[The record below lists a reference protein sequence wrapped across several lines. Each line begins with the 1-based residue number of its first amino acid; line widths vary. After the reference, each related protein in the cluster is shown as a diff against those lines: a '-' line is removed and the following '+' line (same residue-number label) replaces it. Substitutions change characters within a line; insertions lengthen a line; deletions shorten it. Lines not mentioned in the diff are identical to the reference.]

1 MLKLFLCFITALV
14 TVTASGDFV
23 VLHSP
28 NSVLFNGN
36 EEVEQSLLKEV
47 LAAALGFT
55 VKLRGIWNGISITD
69 PFRLPEAVVV
79 VAIEGVDSLDIPKGK
94 RFPLNVNEVEE
105 TTWQALRERLEERD
119 NDNTLVRIS
128 LGDGLDALGQS
139 ALGELKPTP
148 IDETSLRALSLSKE
162 EDKKFL
168 EEVQLLHAIAKKAPS
183 AIKPDSKSDI
193 YWLVISGLRP
203 IFDAYGSN
211 STTSREALSLLNNA
225 LNVIHDAFIQA
236 YDGQVLIVAFTNDA
250 SKVHH
255 IRSVT
260 LERQK
265 RDTSDTANK
274 TKNIGSLLED
284 KWVHN
289 STKFNNNNNNN
300 YNNNNNNAKKQD
312 EQPENT
318 KIEAEEELKTNNTN
332 ISSDETNNST
342 ANNDNSDHSGN
353 NENQDL
359 TNKEHKIYSNT
370 QNIGQVYNLSKKYS
384 EDYPVIFNIFL
395 WFGVV
400 FVFSLLAICIAIS
413 QMDPGRDSIIYRM
426 TSNRMKKDN

>member
-1 MLKLFLCFITALV
+1 MLKLFLCCIAVFVAV
-14 TVTASGDFV
+14 KASGDFV

-55 VKLRGIWNGISITD
+55 VKLRGIWSGISITD
-69 PFRLPEAVVV
+69 PFSLPEAVVAV
-79 VAIEGVDSLDIPKGK
+79 VIEGVDSLDIPKGK
-94 RFPLNVNEVEE
+94 RFPLYVNEVEE

-148 IDETSLRALSLSKE
+148 IDESSLRALNLRKE

-211 STTSREALSLLNNA
+211 STTSREALLLLNNA

-236 YDGQVLIVAFTNDA
+236 YEGQVLIVAFTNDA

-260 LERQK
+260 QERQK
-265 RDTSDTANK
+265 REASEPGVTR
-274 TKNIGSLLED
+274 L
-284 KWVHN
+284 
-289 STKFNNNNNNN
+289 
-300 YNNNNNNAKKQD
+300 AKVY
-312 EQPENT
+312 
-318 KIEAEEELKTNNTN
+318 
-332 ISSDETNNST
+332 
-342 ANNDNSDHSGN
+342 SG
-353 NENQDL
+353 
-359 TNKEHKIYSNT
+359 
-370 QNIGQVYNLSKKYS
+370 
-384 EDYPVIFNIFL
+384 DYPVIFNILL

-400 FVFSLLAICIAIS
+400 FVFSLLAICIAIA

>member
-1 MLKLFLCFITALV
+1 MLKLFFCFIAV
-14 TVTASGDFV
+14 FVAVKANGDFV

-47 LAAALGFT
+47 FAAALGFT
-55 VKLRGIWNGISITD
+55 VRQRGTWSGISIAD
-69 PFRLPEAVVV
+69 PFSLPEAVVA
-79 VAIEGVDSLDIPKGK
+79 VAVEGVGSLDLPKGK

-148 IDETSLRALSLSKE
+148 IDETSLKALNLRKE
-162 EDKKFL
+162 DDKKFL
-168 EEVQLLHAIAKKAPS
+168 EEVQLLHAIARKAPS

-203 IFDAYGSN
+203 IFDAYGCN
-211 STTSREALSLLNNA
+211 STTSREALLLLNNA

-255 IRSVT
+255 VRSVT
-260 LERQK
+260 LGRQK
-265 RDTSDTANK
+265 RDATDMDKIKKVESTLDLKRLHNDTN
-274 TKNIGSLLED
+274 
-284 KWVHN
+284 
-289 STKFNNNNNNN
+289 FNNNDNIAIKEIQNLAKN
-300 YNNNNNNAKKQD
+300 YS
-312 EQPENT
+312 
-318 KIEAEEELKTNNTN
+318 TN
-332 ISSDETNNST
+332 
-342 ANNDNSDHSGN
+342 
-353 NENQDL
+353 
-359 TNKEHKIYSNT
+359 
-370 QNIGQVYNLSKKYS
+370 
-384 EDYPVIFNIFL
+384 YPIIFNILL
-395 WFGVV
+395 WFGVI
-400 FVFSLLAICIAIS
+400 FVFSLLAICIAITE
-413 QMDPGRDSIIYRM
+413 MDPGRDSVIYRM
-426 TSNRMKKDN
+426 TANRMKKDN

>member
-1 MLKLFLCFITALV
+1 MFKLFLCFVAALV
-14 TVTASGDFV
+14 AVKASGDFV

-28 NSVLFNGN
+28 NSVIFNGN

-55 VKLRGIWNGISITD
+55 VKLRGIWSGISITD
-69 PFRLPEAVVV
+69 PFRLPEAVVAIV
-79 VAIEGVDSLDIPKGK
+79 IEGVDSLDIPKGK

-148 IDETSLRALSLSKE
+148 IDETSLRSLSLRKE

-168 EEVQLLHAIAKKAPS
+168 EEVQLLHAIAKKVPS

-193 YWLVISGLRP
+193 YWLVISSLRP
-203 IFDAYGSN
+203 IFDTYGSN
-211 STTSREALSLLNNA
+211 STTSREALSLFDNA

-265 RDTSDTANK
+265 RDTSDRQDDQRDEKKNIEDEEDSNTNNNK
-274 TKNIGSLLED
+274 TSIP
-284 KWVHN
+284 H
-289 STKFNNNNNNN
+289 
-300 YNNNNNNAKKQD
+300 
-312 EQPENT
+312 
-318 KIEAEEELKTNNTN
+318 
-332 ISSDETNNST
+332 SDMKNST
-342 ANNDNSDHSGN
+342 ANNDTRDDSG
-353 NENQDL
+353 NQDL
-359 TNKEHKIYSNT
+359 TNMEHKTYLDIQS
-370 QNIGQVYNLSKKYS
+370 IGQEKLNLAKTYS
-384 EDYPVIFNIFL
+384 ENYPVIFNILL
-395 WFGVV
+395 WFGV
-400 FVFSLLAICIAIS
+400 FYVFSLIAICIAIS

>member
-1 MLKLFLCFITALV
+1 MLKLFFCCVAVFVAV
-14 TVTASGDFV
+14 KASGDFV

-55 VKLRGIWNGISITD
+55 VKLRGIWSGISITD
-69 PFRLPEAVVV
+69 PFSLPEAVVAV
-79 VAIEGVDSLDIPKGK
+79 VIEGVDSLDIPKGK
-94 RFPLNVNEVEE
+94 RFPLYVNEVEE

-148 IDETSLRALSLSKE
+148 IDESSLRALNLRKE

-211 STTSREALSLLNNA
+211 STTSREALLLLNNA

-236 YDGQVLIVAFTNDA
+236 YEGQVLIVAFTNDA

-260 LERQK
+260 QERQK
-265 RDTSDTANK
+265 REASEPQDDHPADSTDIENE
-274 TKNIGSLLED
+274 ED
-284 KWVHN
+284 
-289 STKFNNNNNNN
+289 
-300 YNNNNNNAKKQD
+300 
-312 EQPENT
+312 
-318 KIEAEEELKTNNTN
+318 LNTN
-332 ISSDETNNST
+332 ITSTSEPYGDVDSSTTVNDFDNDSDVGKNNTDLNNTTNTVN
-342 ANNDNSDHSGN
+342 
-353 NENQDL
+353 
-359 TNKEHKIYSNT
+359 SNT
-370 QNIGQVYNLSKKYS
+370 QIIGQGVTRLAKVYSG
-384 EDYPVIFNIFL
+384 DYPVIFNILL

-400 FVFSLLAICIAIS
+400 FVFSLLAICIAIA
-413 QMDPGRDSIIYRM
+413 QMDPGRDSVIYRM

>member
-1 MLKLFLCFITALV
+1 MLKLFFCCVAVFVAV
-14 TVTASGDFV
+14 KASGDFV

-55 VKLRGIWNGISITD
+55 VKLRGIWSGISITD
-69 PFRLPEAVVV
+69 PFSLPEAVVAV
-79 VAIEGVDSLDIPKGK
+79 VIEGVDSLDIPKGK
-94 RFPLNVNEVEE
+94 RFPLYVNEVEE

-148 IDETSLRALSLSKE
+148 IDESSLRALNLRKE

-211 STTSREALSLLNNA
+211 STTSREALLLLNNA

-236 YDGQVLIVAFTNDA
+236 YEGQVLIVAFTNDA

-260 LERQK
+260 QERQK
-265 RDTSDTANK
+265 REASEPANK
-274 TKNIGSLLED
+274 T
-284 KWVHN
+284 N
-289 STKFNNNNNNN
+289 SIESPSEVKHVYNDTKFNNSNIPS
-300 YNNNNNNAKKQD
+300 KQD
-312 EQPENT
+312 DHPADSTDIEN
-318 KIEAEEELKTNNTN
+318 EEDLNTN
-332 ISSDETNNST
+332 ITSTSEPYGDVDSSTTVNDFDNDSDVGKNNTDLNNTTNTVN
-342 ANNDNSDHSGN
+342 
-353 NENQDL
+353 
-359 TNKEHKIYSNT
+359 SNT
-370 QNIGQVYNLSKKYS
+370 QIIGQGVTRLAKVYSG
-384 EDYPVIFNIFL
+384 DYPVIFNILL

-400 FVFSLLAICIAIS
+400 FVFSLLAICIAIA
-413 QMDPGRDSIIYRM
+413 QMDPGRDSVIYRM

>member
-1 MLKLFLCFITALV
+1 MFKLFLCFIAALV
-14 TVTASGDFV
+14 AVKASGDFV

-28 NSVLFNGN
+28 NSVLFSGN

-47 LAAALGFT
+47 LAAGLGFT
-55 VKLRGIWNGISITD
+55 VKLRGIWSGISITD
-69 PFRLPEAVVV
+69 PFSLPEAVVAIV
-79 VAIEGVDSLDIPKGK
+79 IEGVDSIDVPRGK

-119 NDNTLVRIS
+119 NNNTLVRIS

-148 IDETSLRALSLSKE
+148 IDETSLRALNLRKE
-162 EDKKFL
+162 EDRKFL

-225 LNVIHDAFIQA
+225 LNAINDAFIQA
-236 YDGQVLIVAFTNDA
+236 YDGQVMVVAFTNDA

-265 RDTSDTANK
+265 RDTPDVQDQQHENTNIKDEEDSDTSVKNANK
-274 TKNIGSLLED
+274 SSSGMK
-284 KWVHN
+284 N
-289 STKFNNNNNNN
+289 STNSGSHNDSGIKESGQELTNM
-300 YNNNNNNAKKQD
+300 
-312 EQPENT
+312 ENT
-318 KIEAEEELKTNNTN
+318 KN
-332 ISSDETNNST
+332 
-342 ANNDNSDHSGN
+342 
-353 NENQDL
+353 
-359 TNKEHKIYSNT
+359 YNT
-370 QNIGQVYNLSKKYS
+370 QSVGQEVQGLAQTYS
-384 EDYPVIFNIFL
+384 ENYPVMFNIFL

-400 FVFSLLAICIAIS
+400 FVFSLLAICITIS

>member
-1 MLKLFLCFITALV
+1 MAISFRIKMFKLFLCFVAALV
-14 TVTASGDFV
+14 AVKASGDFV

-28 NSVLFNGN
+28 NSVMFNGN

-55 VKLRGIWNGISITD
+55 VKLRGIWSGISITD
-69 PFRLPEAVVV
+69 PFRLPEAVVA

-148 IDETSLRALSLSKE
+148 IDETSLRALSLGKE

-168 EEVQLLHAIAKKAPS
+168 EEVELLHAIANKAPS
-183 AIKPDSKSDI
+183 AIKPDSKPDI
-193 YWLVISGLRP
+193 YWLVVSSLRP
-203 IFDAYGSN
+203 ILDTYGSN
-211 STTSREALSLLNNA
+211 STASREALSLLNNA

-250 SKVHH
+250 TKVHH

-260 LERQK
+260 LDRQK
-265 RDTSDTANK
+265 RDAPDTQDDQRDEK
-274 TKNIGSLLED
+274 KKIED
-284 KWVHN
+284 EEDSN
-289 STKFNNNNNNN
+289 TNNNNTSTN
-300 YNNNNNNAKKQD
+300 Y
-312 EQPENT
+312 
-318 KIEAEEELKTNNTN
+318 
-332 ISSDETNNST
+332 SDMNNST
-342 ANNDNSDHSGN
+342 ANSDTRDDSGIS
-353 NENQDL
+353 ENQDM
-359 TNKEHKIYSNT
+359 TNMDIYSNT
-370 QNIGQVYNLSKKYS
+370 QNIGQDVTIRSRSK
-384 EDYPVIFNIFL
+384 DYTENYPIIFNILL

-400 FVFSLLAICIAIS
+400 FVFSLFAICIAIS

>member
-1 MLKLFLCFITALV
+1 MLKLLFCLV
-14 TVTASGDFV
+14 ATFVIVKANGDFV

-55 VKLRGIWNGISITD
+55 VKLRGSWSGMSITN
-69 PFRLPEAVVV
+69 PFSLPEAVVAIV
-79 VAIEGVDSLDIPKGK
+79 IEGVDSLDIPKAK

-105 TTWQALRERLEERD
+105 TTWQALRARLEERDSD

-128 LGDGLDALGQS
+128 LSDGLDALGQS

-148 IDETSLRALSLSKE
+148 IDETSLRGLSLRKE
-162 EDKKFL
+162 EDKRFL

-183 AIKPDSKSDI
+183 AITPDAKSDI

-203 IFDAYGSN
+203 VFDVHGSN
-211 STTSREALSLLNNA
+211 STTSREALLLLNNA

-260 LERQK
+260 LGRQK
-265 RDTSDTANK
+265 RETTDTQNDHQDEN
-274 TKNIGSLLED
+274 KNI
-284 KWVHN
+284 
-289 STKFNNNNNNN
+289 
-300 YNNNNNNAKKQD
+300 Q
-312 EQPENT
+312 
-318 KIEAEEELKTNNTN
+318 AEEDSNRN
-332 ISSDETNNST
+332 IASTSESNPNDMSTPASSDFHDDSGLNE
-342 ANNDNSDHSGN
+342 SD
-353 NENQDL
+353 QDL
-359 TNKEHKIYSNT
+359 TNTESTINSNI
-370 QNIGQVYNLSKKYS
+370 QIIGQEIHNLAKYYSK
-384 EDYPVIFNIFL
+384 DYPAIFNILL

-400 FVFSLLAICIAIS
+400 FVFSLLAICIVIS

>member
-1 MLKLFLCFITALV
+1 MLKLFWGFIAV
-14 TVTASGDFV
+14 IVAVKASGDFV

-55 VKLRGIWNGISITD
+55 VKLRGTWSGISIAD
-69 PFRLPEAVVV
+69 PFSLPEAVVA
-79 VAIEGVDSLDIPKGK
+79 VAIEGVGSLDIPRGK

-148 IDETSLRALSLSKE
+148 IDEASLKALNLRKE
-162 EDKKFL
+162 DDKKFL

-203 IFDAYGSN
+203 IFDDYGYN

-225 LNVIHDAFIQA
+225 LNIIRDAFVQA

-260 LERQK
+260 IGRQK
-265 RDTSDTANK
+265 RDTNETDDK
-274 TKNIGSLLED
+274 IKNVESTSEHTQL
-284 KWVHN
+284 HN
-289 STKFNNNNNNN
+289 DADLTNNNNIII
-300 YNNNNNNAKKQD
+300 KKIH
-312 EQPENT
+312 NL
-318 KIEAEEELKTNNTN
+318 A
-332 ISSDETNNST
+332 
-342 ANNDNSDHSGN
+342 
-353 NENQDL
+353 
-359 TNKEHKIYSNT
+359 KIYSA
-370 QNIGQVYNLSKKYS
+370 
-384 EDYPVIFNIFL
+384 DYPIIFNILL

>member
-1 MLKLFLCFITALV
+1 MFKLFLCFVTALAV
-14 TVTASGDFV
+14 VNASGDFV

-55 VKLRGIWNGISITD
+55 VKLRGVWSGISITD
-69 PFRLPEAVVV
+69 PFRLPEAVVA
-79 VAIEGVDSLDIPKGK
+79 VAIEGVDSLNISKGK

-148 IDETSLRALSLSKE
+148 IDETSLQALSLRKE

-236 YDGQVLIVAFTNDA
+236 YDGQVLIVAFTNNA

-265 RDTSDTANK
+265 RETTDTQDDQHGENKKIEDEEDSNTSRNDTSIYHSDMNSSTA
-274 TKNIGSLLED
+274 
-284 KWVHN
+284 
-289 STKFNNNNNNN
+289 
-300 YNNNNNNAKKQD
+300 
-312 EQPENT
+312 
-318 KIEAEEELKTNNTN
+318 
-332 ISSDETNNST
+332 SSDIHG
-342 ANNDNSDHSGN
+342 DSGIS
-353 NENQDL
+353 ENQDL
-359 TNKEHKIYSNT
+359 NNTEHKIYSNI
-370 QNIGQVYNLSKKYS
+370 QSIGQV
-384 EDYPVIFNIFL
+384 
-395 WFGVV
+395 
-400 FVFSLLAICIAIS
+400 S
-413 QMDPGRDSIIYRM
+413 QIP
-426 TSNRMKKDN
+426 

>member
-14 TVTASGDFV
+14 MVTASGDFV

-69 PFRLPEAVVV
+69 PFKLPEAVVV

-148 IDETSLRALSLSKE
+148 IDETSLRALSLNKE

-265 RDTSDTANK
+265 RDTSDT
-274 TKNIGSLLED
+274 
-284 KWVHN
+284 
-289 STKFNNNNNNN
+289 
-300 YNNNNNNAKKQD
+300 
-312 EQPENT
+312 
-318 KIEAEEELKTNNTN
+318 
-332 ISSDETNNST
+332 
-342 ANNDNSDHSGN
+342 
-353 NENQDL
+353 
-359 TNKEHKIYSNT
+359 
-370 QNIGQVYNLSKKYS
+370 VYNLSKKYS

>member
-1 MLKLFLCFITALV
+1 MFKLFLCFTAALIAV
-14 TVTASGDFV
+14 KASGDFV

-28 NSVLFNGN
+28 NSVLFSGN

-47 LAAALGFT
+47 LAAGLGFT
-55 VKLRGIWNGISITD
+55 VKLRGIWSGISITD
-69 PFRLPEAVVV
+69 PFSLPEAVVAIV
-79 VAIEGVDSLDIPKGK
+79 IEGVDSIDVPRGK

-119 NDNTLVRIS
+119 NNNTLVRIS

-148 IDETSLRALSLSKE
+148 IDETSLRALNLRKE
-162 EDKKFL
+162 EDRKFL

-203 IFDAYGSN
+203 IFDTYGSN

-225 LNVIHDAFIQA
+225 MNVINDAFIQT
-236 YDGQVLIVAFTNDA
+236 YDGQVMVVAFTNDA

-265 RDTSDTANK
+265 RESSDLEIQGLAK
-274 TKNIGSLLED
+274 TY
-284 KWVHN
+284 
-289 STKFNNNNNNN
+289 TNN
-300 YNNNNNNAKKQD
+300 Y
-312 EQPENT
+312 
-318 KIEAEEELKTNNTN
+318 
-332 ISSDETNNST
+332 
-342 ANNDNSDHSGN
+342 
-353 NENQDL
+353 
-359 TNKEHKIYSNT
+359 
-370 QNIGQVYNLSKKYS
+370 
-384 EDYPVIFNIFL
+384 PVVFNIFL

>member
-1 MLKLFLCFITALV
+1 MFKLFLCFVAALAAV
-14 TVTASGDFV
+14 KASGDFV

-28 NSVLFNGN
+28 NSVIFNGN

-55 VKLRGIWNGISITD
+55 VKLRGIWSGISITD
-69 PFRLPEAVVV
+69 PFRLPEAVVA

-148 IDETSLRALSLSKE
+148 IDETSLRALSLGKE

-168 EEVQLLHAIAKKAPS
+168 EEVQLLHAIANKAPS
-183 AIKPDSKSDI
+183 AIKPDSKPDI
-193 YWLVISGLRP
+193 YWLVVSSLRP
-203 IFDAYGSN
+203 ILDTYGSN
-211 STTSREALSLLNNA
+211 STASREALSLLNNA

-250 SKVHH
+250 TKVHH

-260 LERQK
+260 LDRQK
-265 RDTSDTANK
+265 RDAPDTDVTIRSRSK
-274 TKNIGSLLED
+274 DYTE
-284 KWVHN
+284 
-289 STKFNNNNNNN
+289 N
-300 YNNNNNNAKKQD
+300 Y
-312 EQPENT
+312 P
-318 KIEAEEELKTNNTN
+318 I
-332 ISSDETNNST
+332 
-342 ANNDNSDHSGN
+342 
-353 NENQDL
+353 
-359 TNKEHKIYSNT
+359 
-370 QNIGQVYNLSKKYS
+370 
-384 EDYPVIFNIFL
+384 IFNILL

-400 FVFSLLAICIAIS
+400 FVFSLFAICIAIS

>member
-1 MLKLFLCFITALV
+1 MAISLRIKMFKLFLCFVAALV
-14 TVTASGDFV
+14 AVKASGDFV

-28 NSVLFNGN
+28 NSVMFNGN

-55 VKLRGIWNGISITD
+55 VKLRGIWSGISITD
-69 PFRLPEAVVV
+69 PFRLPEAVVA

-148 IDETSLRALSLSKE
+148 IDETSLRALSLGKE

-168 EEVQLLHAIAKKAPS
+168 EEVELLHAIANKAPS
-183 AIKPDSKSDI
+183 AIKPDSKPDI
-193 YWLVISGLRP
+193 YWLVVSSLRP
-203 IFDAYGSN
+203 ILDTYGSN
-211 STTSREALSLLNNA
+211 STASREALSLLNNA

-250 SKVHH
+250 TKVHH

-260 LERQK
+260 LDRQK
-265 RDTSDTANK
+265 RDAPDTQDDQRDEKKKIEDEEDSNTS
-274 TKNIGSLLED
+274 
-284 KWVHN
+284 
-289 STKFNNNNNNN
+289 NNNTSTN
-300 YNNNNNNAKKQD
+300 Y
-312 EQPENT
+312 
-318 KIEAEEELKTNNTN
+318 
-332 ISSDETNNST
+332 SDMNNST
-342 ANNDNSDHSGN
+342 ANSDTRDDSGIS
-353 NENQDL
+353 ENQDM
-359 TNKEHKIYSNT
+359 TNMDIYSNT
-370 QNIGQVYNLSKKYS
+370 QNIGQDVTIRSRSK
-384 EDYPVIFNIFL
+384 DYTENYPIIFNILL

-400 FVFSLLAICIAIS
+400 FVFSLFAICIAIS

>member
-1 MLKLFLCFITALV
+1 MAISFRIKMFKLFLCFVAALV
-14 TVTASGDFV
+14 AVKASGDFV

-28 NSVLFNGN
+28 NSVMFNGN

-55 VKLRGIWNGISITD
+55 VKLRGIWSGISITD
-69 PFRLPEAVVV
+69 PFRLPEAVVA

-148 IDETSLRALSLSKE
+148 IDETSLRALSLGKE

-168 EEVQLLHAIAKKAPS
+168 EEVELLHAIANKAPS
-183 AIKPDSKSDI
+183 AIKPDSKPDI
-193 YWLVISGLRP
+193 YWLVVSSLRP
-203 IFDAYGSN
+203 ILDTYGSN
-211 STTSREALSLLNNA
+211 STASREALSLLNNA

-250 SKVHH
+250 TKVHH

-260 LERQK
+260 LDRQK
-265 RDTSDTANK
+265 RDAPDTQDDQRDEKKKIEDEEDSNTS
-274 TKNIGSLLED
+274 
-284 KWVHN
+284 
-289 STKFNNNNNNN
+289 NNNTSTN
-300 YNNNNNNAKKQD
+300 Y
-312 EQPENT
+312 
-318 KIEAEEELKTNNTN
+318 
-332 ISSDETNNST
+332 SDMNNST
-342 ANNDNSDHSGN
+342 ANSDTRDDSGVS
-353 NENQDL
+353 ENQDM
-359 TNKEHKIYSNT
+359 TNMDIYSNT
-370 QNIGQVYNLSKKYS
+370 QNIGQDVTIRSRSK
-384 EDYPVIFNIFL
+384 DYTENYPIIFNILL

-400 FVFSLLAICIAIS
+400 FVFSLFAICIAIS

>member
-1 MLKLFLCFITALV
+1 MLKLFWGFIAV
-14 TVTASGDFV
+14 IVAVKASGDFV

-55 VKLRGIWNGISITD
+55 VKQRGTWSGISIAD
-69 PFRLPEAVVV
+69 PFSLPEAVVA
-79 VAIEGVDSLDIPKGK
+79 VAIEGVGSLDIPRGK

-148 IDETSLRALSLSKE
+148 IDEASLKALNLRKE
-162 EDKKFL
+162 DDKKFL

-203 IFDAYGSN
+203 IFDDYGYN

-225 LNVIHDAFIQA
+225 LNIIRDAFVQA

-260 LERQK
+260 IGRQK
-265 RDTSDTANK
+265 RDTNETDDK
-274 TKNIGSLLED
+274 IKNVESTSEHTQL
-284 KWVHN
+284 HN
-289 STKFNNNNNNN
+289 DADLTNNNNIIIKQNDH
-300 YNNNNNNAKKQD
+300 QD
-312 EQPENT
+312 ENKTVED
-318 KIEAEEELKTNNTN
+318 EEDTN
-332 ISSDETNNST
+332 INIDSASKYDSNVNNST
-342 ANNDNSDHSGN
+342 AKSDFRDDSGVT
-353 NENQDL
+353 ESNQEL
-359 TNKEHKIYSNT
+359 TSTESNIYFNT
-370 QNIGQVYNLSKKYS
+370 QIIGQKIHNLAKVYSA
-384 EDYPVIFNIFL
+384 DYPIIFNILL